1 MMMSRWLLTAAF
13 SAAFLTG
20 GPSMAHHLTPDR
32 AYLHW
37 TQTVE
42 DPVVIGNRGVR
53 YNVFERRDGTN
64 YVEVETHALLL
75 RKLGRALARE

>member
-1 MMMSRWLLTAAF
+1 LTAAA
-13 SAAFLTG
+13 SVVFLTD

-32 AYLHW
+32 AYLRW